1 MKMKMM
7 KMMAVVIMIMMM
19 MIVMMM
25 IMMTMTMMMMNSRVV
40 DILQR
45 FVVTVYDWQSSLWLV
60 QDLISKLG
68 LLFLCVELAL
78 IQIACIIFSLYS
90 RRAKY
95 WFEWIL

>member
-1 MKMKMM
+1 MKIL

-19 MIVMMM
+19 IVMMM
-25 IMMTMTMMMMNSRVV
+25 MMMTMTMMMMNSRVV

-68 LLFLCVELAL
+68 LLFLRVELAL
-78 IQIACIIFSLYS
+78 IQIACIILSL
-90 RRAKY
+90 
-95 WFEWIL
+95 